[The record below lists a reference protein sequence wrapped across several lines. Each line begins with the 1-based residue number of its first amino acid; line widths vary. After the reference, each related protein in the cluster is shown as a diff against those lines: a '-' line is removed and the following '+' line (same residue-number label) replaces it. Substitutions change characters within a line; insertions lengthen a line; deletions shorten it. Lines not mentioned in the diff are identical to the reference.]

1 MKNIYLLITLFLC
14 SFFTY
19 SQSLSYSDIAVML
32 SSDDNMGTARY
43 MGLSGAFGA
52 LGGDMT
58 AVDIN
63 PAGLAVYKNSEF
75 FN

>member
-1 MKNIYLLITLFLC
+1 MKKLY
-14 SFFTY
+14 FFTLLLCTIFTNA
-19 SQSLSYSDIAVML
+19 QSLSYSDIAVL
-32 SSDDNMGTARY
+32 FSTDDNLGTARY

-63 PAGLAVYKNSEF
+63 PA
-75 FN
+75 